1 MSVTEADKDM
11 NDFNTFTVEQK
22 FEIANMLIAI
32 AYNFPLGYPP
42 PINKTIFEARNQKNG
57 KGI

>member
-1 MSVTEADKDM
+1 
-11 NDFNTFTVEQK
+11 
-22 FEIANMLIAI
+22 MLLAI

-42 PINKTIFEARNQKNG
+42 PINKTLFEARNQKNG